1 MVVFSASLSVHYW
14 APFADYKNMP
24 SLDTKTI
31 RHLIESIKTSPQPG
45 EVNNAAETSSTPPFQ
60 GSGSEL
66 IRAILRR
73 SQLPSQVAAKLV
85 DEQMKPA
92 SESQP
97 SLKIAT
103 EDVSADPR
111 EAMEA
116 VFIETK
122 TVTLADRIRSYFKR
136 AA

>member
-14 APFADYKNMP
+14 PPFADYKNMP

-45 EVNNAAETSSTPPFQ
+45 EANNAAEPSSTPPFQ

-85 DEQMKPA
+85 DEQMKPL

-97 SLKIAT
+97 SLKIST
-103 EDVSADPR
+103 EDASADPR

-122 TVTLADRIRSYFKR
+122 TITLADRIRSYFKR